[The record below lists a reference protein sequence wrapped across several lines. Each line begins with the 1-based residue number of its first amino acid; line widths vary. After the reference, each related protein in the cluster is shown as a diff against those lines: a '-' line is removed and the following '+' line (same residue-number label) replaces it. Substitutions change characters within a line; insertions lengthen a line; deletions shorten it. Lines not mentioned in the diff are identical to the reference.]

1 MSTIIESYS
10 DMKSCILVLIAIL
23 FLSSCSS
30 RRCGCVPLETDE
42 RPYYKVIKIKEKE
55 EWPFVVLYATSPLE
69 GEEDMVHVILSLKP
83 EELSEFS
90 MICPDDYMFLADGR
104 TSMNSQSDMQKQLW
118 KFAQGD
124 TIETIKT
131 GCSYPFRL
139 KDWGVTPIG
148 KRWMFVMILSDE
160 FNMQKPIWR
169 EIFAG
174 AGDHDG
180 RLYTSLN
187 SFGRYMIG
195 PDPLPLDIKRTAPD
209 SISIDLKLFE

>member
-1 MSTIIESYS
+1 
-10 DMKSCILVLIAIL
+10 
-23 FLSSCSS
+23 
-30 RRCGCVPLETDE
+30 
-42 RPYYKVIKIKEKE
+42 
-55 EWPFVVLYATSPLE
+55 
-69 GEEDMVHVILSLKP
+69 
-83 EELSEFS
+83 
-90 MICPDDYMFLADGR
+90 
-104 TSMNSQSDMQKQLW
+104 
-118 KFAQGD
+118 
-124 TIETIKT
+124 
-131 GCSYPFRL
+131 
-139 KDWGVTPIG
+139 
-148 KRWMFVMILSDE
+148 MILSDE